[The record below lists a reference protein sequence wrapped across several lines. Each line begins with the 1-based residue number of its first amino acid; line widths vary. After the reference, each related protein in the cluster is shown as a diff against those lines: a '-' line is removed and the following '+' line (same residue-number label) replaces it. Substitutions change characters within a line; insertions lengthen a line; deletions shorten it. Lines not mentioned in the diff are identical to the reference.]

1 MKLHVENLTS
11 QEVKINRRLN
21 ENQILDS
28 EEFSVILES
37 KIYLGRADGG
47 NSATQNCRPVPSN
60 MGFFNCKPQCRA
72 SALAAAESICLA
84 RLSGTLLLIATP

>member
-47 NSATQNCRPVPSN
+47 NGATQNFRPVP
-60 MGFFNCKPQCRA
+60 C
-72 SALAAAESICLA
+72 
-84 RLSGTLLLIATP
+84 